1 MLQFYA
7 YDFVTAL
14 ANLAIAHAN
23 AAAVGNHDESDRDE
37 KSIISSKDCRVP
49 LSCLNAALTECE
61 KIKLKDSAKL
71 LKRLT
76 QKYSG
81 ETETWERLANDSSAA
96 IERMLDELDG
106 LVFVHVPPEV
116 SEFYINDCLF
126 GVAVAKKFPKV
137 TGDIQEAGRCFAS
150 GRNTATVFH
159 LMRVMEASVKF
170 LGRRLKIDLVTR
182 KNWGVILDQVDKAIK
197 GLPVRVS
204 RQRARRDRLAE
215 ASAHLRMVKDAWRND
230 VMHPKESY
238 SEEEAER
245 VFRNVKDFMVHVATK
260 L

>member
-23 AAAVGNHDESDRDE
+23 AAAVGNHDDSYRDE
-37 KSIISSKDCRVP
+37 KSIVSSEECRLP
-49 LSCLNAALTECE
+49 LSCLNAALTECQ

-76 QKYSG
+76 EKYGG

-96 IERMLDELDG
+96 IERILDELDG
-106 LVFVHVPPEV
+106 LVFVHVPPEF

-126 GVAVAKKFPKV
+126 GAAVAKKFPKM

-159 LMRVMEASVKF
+159 LMRVMEASVQY
-170 LGRRLKIDLVTR
+170 LGKRLSINLTR
-182 KNWGVILDQVDKAIK
+182 KTWHNILDEVDKAIK
-197 GLPVRVS
+197 DMPVTTA
-204 RQRARRDRLAE
+204 RQKARRDRFAG
-215 ASAHLRMVKDAWRND
+215 ASAHLRMVKDAWRNN

-238 SEEEAER
+238 TQEEAER
-245 VFRNVKDFMVHVATK
+245 VFRNVKDFMIHMATK

>member
-1 MLQFYA
+1 
-7 YDFVTAL
+7 
-14 ANLAIAHAN
+14 
-23 AAAVGNHDESDRDE
+23 
-37 KSIISSKDCRVP
+37 
-49 LSCLNAALTECE
+49 
-61 KIKLKDSAKL
+61 
-71 LKRLT
+71 
-76 QKYSG
+76 
-81 ETETWERLANDSSAA
+81 
-96 IERMLDELDG
+96 
-106 LVFVHVPPEV
+106 
-116 SEFYINDCLF
+116 
-126 GVAVAKKFPKV
+126 VAVAKKFPKV